1 MSSSKSP
8 DISLRPDE
16 TIDAFMNGRLRL
28 IQSRHGY
35 RFSIDAI
42 FLSDFVSVR
51 EEEVVVDLGTGCGI
65 IPLILLTKRTLNI
78 AFGLEIQE
86 ELAAQAARNACLNG
100 VEARMKVVMG
110 DLKHLPLQE
119 GSADVVI
126 CNPPYRKIASGR
138 VNPDLRRAIAR
149 HEILASLDDI
159 LGAAKTLLRPKG
171 RFATIYPCARLADIL
186 WRLSRFDLE
195 AKRLRIIYPS
205 LQSQA
210 KLVLIEACRGG
221 QRGLVIEPPLVGQG
235 DEALLS
241 PA

>member
-1 MSSSKSP
+1 MSLSRSP
-8 DISLRPDE
+8 DTLLGPDE
-16 TIDAFMNGRLRL
+16 TIDAFMDGRLRL
-28 IQSRHGY
+28 IQSRNGY

-42 FLSDFVSVR
+42 FLSDFVTVR
-51 EEEVVVDLGTGCGI
+51 EEDVVVDLGTGCGI
-65 IPLILLTKRTLNI
+65 MPLILLTKRTINI

-86 ELAAQAARNACLNG
+86 ELATQAARNARLNG
-100 VEARMKVVMG
+100 FEARMKVVMG
-110 DLKHLPLQE
+110 DLKRLPLQE

-159 LGAAKTLLRPKG
+159 LGAANRLLRPKG

-186 WRLSRFDLE
+186 CRLSRFNLE

-205 LQSQA
+205 LQSRA
-210 KLVLIEACRGG
+210 KLALIEACPGG
-221 QRGLVIEPPLVGQG
+221 RRGLVIEPPLVGQG
-235 DEALLS
+235 DDSLIS

>member
-1 MSSSKSP
+1 MSSSRSP

-16 TIDAFMNGRLRL
+16 TIDALMNGRLRL

-35 RFSIDAI
+35 RFSVDAI
-42 FLSDFVSVR
+42 LLSDFVSVR
-51 EEEVVVDLGTGCGI
+51 EEDVVVDLGTGCGI
-65 IPLILLTKRTLNI
+65 MPLILLTKGTINI

-86 ELAAQAARNACLNG
+86 ELAAQAARNARLNG
-100 VEARMKVVMG
+100 LEARMRVVMG
-110 DLKHLPLQE
+110 DLKRLPLQE

-138 VNPDLRRAIAR
+138 LNPDLRRAIAR

-159 LGAAKTLLRPKG
+159 LGAANRLLRPKG

-186 WRLSRFDLE
+186 CRLGRFNLE

-205 LQSQA
+205 LQSRA
-210 KLVLIEACRGG
+210 KLALIEACPGG
-221 QRGLVIEPPLVGQG
+221 RTGLVIEPPLVGQG
-235 DEALLS
+235 DDSLLS

>member
-1 MSSSKSP
+1 MSASRSP

-16 TIDAFMNGRLRL
+16 TIDGLMNGRLRL

-42 FLSDFVSVR
+42 FLSDFVTVR
-51 EEEVVVDLGTGCGI
+51 EEDVVVDLGTGCGI
-65 IPLILLTKRTLNI
+65 MPLMLLTKRAIKL

-86 ELAAQAARNACLNG
+86 ELATQAARNARLNG
-100 VEARMKVVMG
+100 FEARMKVVMG
-110 DLKHLPLQE
+110 DLKRLPFHE

-126 CNPPYRKIASGR
+126 CNPPYGKIASGR

-159 LGAAKTLLRPKG
+159 LSAASRMLRPKG
-171 RFATIYPCARLADIL
+171 RFATIYPCARLADIFC
-186 WRLSRFDLE
+186 RLGRFNLE
-195 AKRLRIIYPS
+195 AKRLRIIYPT
-205 LQSQA
+205 LQSRA
-210 KLVLIEACRGG
+210 KLALIAACPGG
-221 QRGLVIEPPLVGQG
+221 RRGLAIEPPLVGQG
-235 DEALLS
+235 DDAFLS